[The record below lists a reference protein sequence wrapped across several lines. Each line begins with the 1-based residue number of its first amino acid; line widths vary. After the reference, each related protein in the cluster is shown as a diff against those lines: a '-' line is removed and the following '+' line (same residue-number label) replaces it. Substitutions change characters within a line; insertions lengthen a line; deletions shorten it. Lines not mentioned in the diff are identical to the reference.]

1 MTATHSAPLGFPENL
16 FALLRQM
23 GNLLTKGIL
32 AIAIIF
38 MAGLIAVA
46 TAAAG
51 IALAA
56 FALILRLSGST
67 SGSKSRSDSTRYEE
81 TADNGAIT
89 LEAKKTPRGWT
100 VE

>member
-1 MTATHSAPLGFPENL
+1 MTATHTAPFGFPHNL
-16 FALLRQM
+16 LALLRRV
-23 GNLLTKGIL
+23 GNVLTKGVL
-32 AIAIIF
+32 AVAIIF

-56 FALILRLSGST
+56 FALILRLSGS
-67 SGSKSRSDSTRYEE
+67 RSDAPETRFEE
-81 TADNGAIT
+81 TAENGVIT

>member
-1 MTATHSAPLGFPENL
+1 MTATHDAPLGFPENL
-16 FALLRQM
+16 YALMRQM
-23 GNLLTKGIL
+23 GNLFTKGIL

-56 FALILRLSGST
+56 FALILRLSGSKQ
-67 SGSKSRSDSTRYEE
+67 GSDRTHYEE
-81 TADNGAIT
+81 NAENGAIT

>member
-1 MTATHSAPLGFPENL
+1 MTATHSAPFGFPHNL
-16 FALLRQM
+16 YALLRRM
-23 GNLLTKGIL
+23 GNFLVKGVL
-32 AIAIIF
+32 AVAIVF

-56 FALILRLSGST
+56 YAVILRLSGS
-67 SGSKSRSDSTRYEE
+67 RSDRGQTRYEE
-81 TADNGAIT
+81 TAENGAIT

>member
-1 MTATHSAPLGFPENL
+1 MTATHTAPLGFPENL
-16 FALLRQM
+16 FALLRNM
-23 GNLLTKGIL
+23 GNFLAKGIL
-32 AIAIIF
+32 ALAIIF

-56 FALILRLSGST
+56 FALILRISGSST
-67 SGSKSRSDSTRYEE
+67 DGRNTRYEE
-81 TADNGAIT
+81 SAENGTVT

>member
-1 MTATHSAPLGFPENL
+1 MTATHTAPYGFPHNLLALMRRAGNL
-16 FALLRQM
+16 FA
-23 GNLLTKGIL
+23 KGIL
-32 AIAIIF
+32 AVAIIF

-56 FALILRLSGST
+56 FALILRLSGS
-67 SGSKSRSDSTRYEE
+67 KADAPQTRYDE
-81 TADNGAIT
+81 TADNGTIT

>member
-1 MTATHSAPLGFPENL
+1 MTATHTAPLGFPENL
-16 FALLRQM
+16 FALLRQL
-23 GNLLTKGIL
+23 GNLFAKGIL
-32 AIAIIF
+32 AVAIIF

-56 FALILRLSGST
+56 FAVILRLSGSKT
-67 SGSKSRSDSTRYEE
+67 EPNHTRFEE
-81 TADNGAIT
+81 KAENGTIT

>member
-1 MTATHSAPLGFPENL
+1 MTATHTAPLGFPENL
-16 FALLRQM
+16 FALLRNM
-23 GNLLTKGIL
+23 GNFLAKGIL
-32 AIAIIF
+32 ALAIIF

-56 FALILRLSGST
+56 FALILRISGS
-67 SGSKSRSDSTRYEE
+67 STDGRNTRFEE
-81 TADNGAIT
+81 SAENGTVT

>member
-1 MTATHSAPLGFPENL
+1 MTATHTYGFPHNL
-16 FALLRQM
+16 FALMRRA
-23 GNLLTKGIL
+23 GNLFAKGML
-32 AIAIIF
+32 AVAIIF

-56 FALILRLSGST
+56 FALILRLSGS
-67 SGSKSRSDSTRYEE
+67 RDDRPQTRFEE
-81 TADNGAIT
+81 TADNGTIT

>member
-1 MTATHSAPLGFPENL
+1 MTATHTAPLGFPENL
-16 FALLRQM
+16 FALLRNM
-23 GNLLTKGIL
+23 GNFLAKGIL
-32 AIAIIF
+32 ALAIIF

-56 FALILRLSGST
+56 FALILRISGSSADERT
-67 SGSKSRSDSTRYEE
+67 TRYEE
-81 TADNGAIT
+81 SAENGTVT